1 MTPRSASLR
10 PLSAPSASEIA
21 ALGEM
26 MRYCYALFPTY
37 RKKFDAAGACPGDIE
52 RRPLETL
59 HSLPV
64 MGTDEL
70 RRVSAEA
77 VGAVEGIVDT
87 EISSGSTGGGKTR
100 FISYEDDLAE
110 HEFLAELLRICG
122 VGADDRVACLD
133 TDPAAVMVSFPR
145 ACEVLGT
152 AESYCLGMGAEF
164 GPSMSLLRRLRPSVL
179 VSVPSIIERALGSG
193 GARPDSIRR
202 VICVGEGVS
211 AGLRESVKREL
222 GAEVFSYYGASETS
236 ALGIECAAH
245 SGIHL
250 PTSRHLF
257 EIELDPAAP
266 DEGELV
272 VTTLVQRALPL
283 LRYRLGDAVKLIEG
297 RCGCGLDAPRVEVLG
312 RSDMFASILGS
323 KIHYR
328 AIRRSLAR
336 VGVAGPM
343 QVHLRIEDGAEAMEL
358 LMADYNRALEEE
370 ALTAI
375 LDEHPDVEFLHDSG
389 ALKIRFEFRPAAEL
403 LRDRKPDRLV
413 DMRSAERVRL

>member
-1 MTPRSASLR
+1 MTPRAASLR

-59 HSLPV
+59 RSLPV
-64 MGTDEL
+64 MGSEEL
-70 RRVSAEA
+70 RLVSAEA

-87 EISSGSTGGGKTR
+87 ETSSGSTGGGKTR

-202 VICVGEGVS
+202 VVCVGEGVS
-211 AGLRESVKREL
+211 AGLRERW
-222 GAEVFSYYGASETS
+222 SENW
-236 ALGIECAAH
+236 ARRCF
-245 SGIHL
+245 
-250 PTSRHLF
+250 R
-257 EIELDPAAP
+257 
-266 DEGELV
+266 
-272 VTTLVQRALPL
+272 TTGRA
-283 LRYRLGDAVKLIEG
+283 RRRRLG
-297 RCGCGLDAPRVEVLG
+297 
-312 RSDMFASILGS
+312 
-323 KIHYR
+323 
-328 AIRRSLAR
+328 
-336 VGVAGPM
+336 
-343 QVHLRIEDGAEAMEL
+343 
-358 LMADYNRALEEE
+358 
-370 ALTAI
+370 
-375 LDEHPDVEFLHDSG
+375 
-389 ALKIRFEFRPAAEL
+389 
-403 LRDRKPDRLV
+403 
-413 DMRSAERVRL
+413 

>member
-1 MTPRSASLR
+1 MTPRSASPR

-37 RKKFDAAGACPGDIE
+37 RKKFDAAGGSLGDIE

-64 MGTDEL
+64 MGSEEL
-70 RRVSAEA
+70 RLVSAEA

-87 EISSGSTGGGKTR
+87 ETSSGSTGGGKTR

-179 VSVPSIIERALGSG
+179 VSVPSIIERALGSR

-211 AGLRESVKREL
+211 AGLRESVEREL

-257 EIELDPAAP
+257 EIELDTAAS

-272 VTTLVQRALPL
+272 VTTLVQRALPI

-336 VGVAGPM
+336 AGVAGPM
-343 QVHLRIEDGAEAMEL
+343 QVHLRIEDGGEAMAL
-358 LMADYNRALEEE
+358 RMADYNRALEEE